1 MANRRLMPT
10 VSDTQ
15 KNALYHSVKNDAG
28 GDFSYYFLV
37 AAAAIIATLGLLLNS
52 TPIIIGAML
61 ISPIMKPIIGMS
73 FSITT
78 GNSKLFSQSI
88 RSIIFGSLF
97 AVVISVLIALIV
109 PTRALTS
116 EIMARSQ
123 PTVID
128 LFIALASGAAGAYML
143 LNKNDMTVLPGVAI
157 ATALL
162 PPLCVVGSGLALY
175 NFNVAFGG
183 FLLFIANLIAINLAA
198 AFIFK
203 IVGFTTKD
211 DITVTNE
218 DGTFTL
224 VNTKHSRL
232 ILSISA
238 LVLISIPLTYF
249 MYNTIVTEKTDKT
262 IDTALKTV
270 ISTYDN
276 VDLVN
281 YTYSFSDNKYTVNT
295 VVRSDKQ
302 LYGSDIIKMENYLER
317 QLSKPTTI
325 SMKIIFATNVNAL
338 TTPPPIDAAVSA
350 PPDSGVPTPAVTDNG
365 SGSGT
370 DSTPQIPPAT
380 NTDKFIQYTIEDKCN
395 LVGAEL
401 IDFSFS
407 YSSVSATY
415 TVNAKINGDASSVDS
430 IKDSITTVL
439 EDNLNRK
446 VILIVE
452 SSVVIQPTE
461 APVLAP
467 PLATDGI
474 YSINPT

>member
-1 MANRRLMPT
+1 MPNRRLMPT

-15 KNALYHSVKNDAG
+15 KNTLYHTIKNDAG

-37 AAAAIIATLGLLLNS
+37 VAASIIATLGLLLNS
-52 TPIIIGAML
+52 SPIIIGAML

-88 RSIIFGSLF
+88 KSIIFGSLF

-116 EIMARSQ
+116 EIMSRSQ

-128 LFIALASGAAGAYML
+128 LIIALASGAAGAYML
-143 LNKNDMTVLPGVAI
+143 LNKNDLNVLPGVAI

-198 AFIFK
+198 ALVFK

-211 DITVTNE
+211 EITVKNE

-224 VNTKHSRL
+224 VTTKHNRL
-232 ILSISA
+232 ILSITA
-238 LVLISIPLTYF
+238 LILISIPLTYF

-281 YTYSFSDNKYTVNT
+281 YTYSYSDNKYTVNT

-317 QLSKPTTI
+317 ALSKPTVI
-325 SMKIIFATNVNAL
+325 SMKIIFASDVNAL
-338 TTPPPIDAAVSA
+338 TTPPPID
-350 PPDSGVPTPAVTDNG
+350 SGVTSSPDISPSTPTNTDTG
-365 SGSGT
+365 SGP
-370 DSTPQIPPAT
+370 DVTPQIPPST
-380 NTDKFIQYTIEDKCN
+380 NTDKFIQYTIADKCN
-395 LVGAEL
+395 QIGAEL
-401 IDFSFS
+401 INFSFS
-407 YSSVSATY
+407 YSSDSATY

-430 IKDSITTVL
+430 IKDAITTIL

-446 VILIVE
+446 VILI
-452 SSVVIQPTE
+452 TE
-461 APVLAP
+461 NSAETPPAETPVLTP
-467 PLATDGI
+467 PVATDGI
-474 YSINPT
+474 YSINPS